1 MLDFGNGHPVLCIGF
16 LNQGSKLVLQLVD
29 GRNAEQGLPALT
41 FTWKLL
47 DGQTTVG
54 TGGAAQSLGDTGY
67 NQVSWQAPP
76 LREGEL
82 SR

>member
-1 MLDFGNGHPVLCIGF
+1 MLDFGNGHPALCIGF

-54 TGGAAQSLGDTGY
+54 TGGAVQSVGDPGY
-67 NQVSWQAPP
+67 SQVSSQAPL